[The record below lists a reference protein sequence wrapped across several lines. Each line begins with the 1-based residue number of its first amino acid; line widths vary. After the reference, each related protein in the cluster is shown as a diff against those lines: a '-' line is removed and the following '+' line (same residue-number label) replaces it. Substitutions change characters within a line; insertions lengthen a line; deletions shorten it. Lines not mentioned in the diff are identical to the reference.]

1 MKMAN
6 MDFVFDRMFTNPLDS
21 QGVRFCGAQWTKAS
35 VAHRLPFVQCKCVSA
50 LWQ

>member
-21 QGVRFCGAQWTKAS
+21 QGVRFCGAEWTKAS
-35 VAHRLPFVQCKCVSA
+35 VAHRLSFVQCECVSA

>member
-21 QGVRFCGAQWTKAS
+21 SGVRFCG
-35 VAHRLPFVQCKCVSA
+35 VKCI
-50 LWQ
+50 

>member
-21 QGVRFCGAQWTKAS
+21 RGVRFRAEWT
-35 VAHRLPFVQCKCVSA
+35 
-50 LWQ
+50 